1 MKPVYINGA
10 ACISAQKSLEP
21 DFLESLEIN
30 LSENIIYAQQPNYK
44 DFIPPAQIRR
54 MSKVVKMGIV
64 SAEKAMDAAGISM
77 PDAIITG
84 TGMGCTEDSEK
95 FLRNVIQNNEDHLT
109 PTNFIQSTHNTVAG
123 QIALG
128 IGCHAYN
135 FTYVSSGSSLEFSL
149 LDAKLQIENGEAR
162 QVLVGACDETANRT
176 AELYQLAKIIKKQ
189 DEFPIDLLNSE
200 TEGVFWGEGA
210 AFFVLTDEK
219 LENSSSEVKA
229 VEISNVL
236 ELEETESFAENFLQ
250 KNGLKS
256 ADIDLVLLGFSGD
269 KSADEFH
276 KKMRDFFKKS
286 QLGFWKHLSGEFNT
300 SSGFAVFLANEI
312 LGKQRIPE
320 IIKINSAERKQIR
333 TVLIYNNFLGKE
345 HSFTLLTKA

>member
-210 AFFVLTDEK
+210 AFFVLADEK
-219 LENSSSEVKA
+219 LENTGSEVKA
-229 VEISNVL
+229 C
-236 ELEETESFAENFLQ
+236 
-250 KNGLKS
+250 
-256 ADIDLVLLGFSGD
+256 LLYTSD
-269 KSADEFH
+269 AADE
-276 KKMRDFFKKS
+276 
-286 QLGFWKHLSGEFNT
+286 
-300 SSGFAVFLANEI
+300 
-312 LGKQRIPE
+312 
-320 IIKINSAERKQIR
+320 
-333 TVLIYNNFLGKE
+333 
-345 HSFTLLTKA
+345 